1 MAMRAAARLSSR
13 RMSSL
18 AVAGQAASVQ
28 LNQEGLA
35 ELPKTLPIHKRGEDQ
50 LVREGAQARMASG
63 GSDPPPIEIV
73 EITDPPSHASTP
85 PPPPF
90 RPSHPPH
97 PRLPNA
103 AGRLPPAA
111 AVRGHR

>member
-1 MAMRAAARLSSR
+1 MAMALRAASRVASR

-63 GSDPPPIEIV
+63 GERPTADRNSRDNRSPVPREHPPPS
-73 EITDPPSHASTP
+73 PLSALAPTP
-85 PPPPF
+85 PT
-90 RPSHPPH
+90 
-97 PRLPNA
+97 
-103 AGRLPPAA
+103 PA
-111 AVRGHR
+111 

>member
-1 MAMRAAARLSSR
+1 MAMALRAAARLSSR

-63 GSDPPPIEIV
+63 GERPTADRNR
-73 EITDPPSHASTP
+73 EITDPPSRASTP

-90 RPSHPPH
+90 GPRTHPTH
-97 PRLPNA
+97 ASL
-103 AGRLPPAA
+103 LPPDAYPQL
-111 AVRGHR
+111 RGHR